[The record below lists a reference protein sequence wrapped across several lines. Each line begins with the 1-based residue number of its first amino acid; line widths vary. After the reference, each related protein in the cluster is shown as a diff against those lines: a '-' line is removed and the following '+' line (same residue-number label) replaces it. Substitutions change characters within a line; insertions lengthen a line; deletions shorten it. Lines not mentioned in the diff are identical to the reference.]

1 MGKASSKESTNH
13 VAVVICS
20 HNRPAI
26 LERCLKRLQQIKSPE
41 FSVIVADS
49 APTSN
54 ETKLVAARYGA
65 DYVLS
70 PEKGAS
76 RARNVGTRAT
86 KADII
91 AYLDD
96 DMEAHPSWLGWL
108 LEEFAD
114 KDTMAVTGPVLAL
127 DLADSPEIS
136 LRLAIEKA
144 PWGPHRFYID
154 RSSPQWF
161 ERTNFGGVGDGNF
174 AVRRTA
180 FDRLGGLDEQLG
192 RGTVIN
198 SCEEHYVYFRLVELG
213 FKIAYAPQAI
223 VFHPNSSI
231 NRGALRN
238 QAAEGAAY
246 ATFVAWHHPSQS
258 WRVGKFLAEGIFRS
272 GRWWRT
278 PSQYNATSLSARD
291 KIASALC
298 GLCIFLRSLRQKP
311 K

>member
-1 MGKASSKESTNH
+1 MGKSNSNGSASH

-20 HNRPAI
+20 HNRPAT
-26 LERCLKRLQQIKSPE
+26 LERCLERLQQIKSLG
-41 FSVIVADS
+41 FSVVVADS
-49 APTSN
+49 APTSD

-65 DYVLS
+65 EYVLS

-86 KADII
+86 EADII

-96 DMEAHPSWLGWL
+96 DMVPHPSWLDRL

-114 KDTMAVTGPVLAL
+114 EDTMAVTGPVLAL
-127 DLADSPEIS
+127 ELASSPDVK
-136 LRLAIEKA
+136 LRLAIERA

-223 VFHPNSSI
+223 VFHPNSSRD
-231 NRGALRN
+231 RGALRN
-238 QAAEGAAY
+238 QMAEGTAY
-246 ATFVAWHHPSQS
+246 AAFVAWHHPSQS
-258 WRVGKFLAEGIFRS
+258 WRVGKFLAEGTFRS
-272 GRWWRT
+272 GRRWRT
-278 PSQYNATSLSARD
+278 PSECHVISLSTRD
-291 KIASALC
+291 KIASGLC
-298 GLCIFLRSLRQKP
+298 GLSIFFRSLRQKP